1 MWITYCTIVT
11 NVNRWCCPNDWVL
24 NYQHY
29 MIMVILKPMF
39 FWYFWQE
46 SFLDCFFLLVTILI
60 MAMFIFQ
67 FWVSIKIGSWYYL
80 TFYTSLLFSH
90 FLMCCLTN
98 QAALEYLFLYVE
110 LNAASRCNFV
120 TFVILWNYMS
130 FN

>member
-11 NVNRWCCPNDWVL
+11 NVSRWCWPNDWVL

-39 FWYFWQE
+39 FWCFWQE
-46 SFLDCFFLLVTILI
+46 SFLDCFFLFSHYFNYGNVYVTVLSQYKNRSLV
-60 MAMFIFQ
+60 F
-67 FWVSIKIGSWYYL
+67 L
-80 TFYTSLLFSH
+80 TCYTSLLFSH

-98 QAALEYLFLYVE
+98 QAALEHLFLYIE